1 MNKRISPVLIGAF
14 VAGALALV
22 VITVVILGSGRL
34 FRRSS
39 EFILYFDSSI
49 NGLRIG
55 APVKFRGVEIGAVK
69 DILLQLGPDL
79 EVSRIPVIITI
90 DQKKI
95 TSRGGSPASLD
106 NPESVKTAIDR
117 GLRGQLHMESLLT
130 GLLYIELDFIPDAPA
145 QFVQSEE
152 NRLPFQEIPTI
163 PTVLEQAQDTA
174 SRIIAKFD
182 NIDFQGLINSLQKAA
197 IGIDATTNSPA
208 LRTALQSLEK
218 ALPKVEEAVASIRG
232 VAGTLDQS
240 IKGVSGD
247 LQKTASE
254 ARTALKQ
261 AGETMKQAEE
271 TISSV
276 RGVID
281 SDSPTF
287 YELTKSLREVSAAAR
302 SLRQLTGY
310 LERNPRALIFG
321 KPESKEE

>member
-1 MNKRISPVLIGAF
+1 MNKKISPTLIGAF

-22 VITVVILGSGRL
+22 IITVVLLGSGRL
-34 FRRSS
+34 FRRST
-39 EFILYFDSSI
+39 EFILYFDSSV

-95 TSRGGSPASLD
+95 TRRGGSASFLD
-106 NPESVKTAIDR
+106 DPESVKAAIDR

-130 GLLYIELDFIPDAPA
+130 GLLYIELDFVPDTSVNFA
-145 QFVQSEE
+145 QSEE
-152 NRLPFQEIPTI
+152 NFQPYQEIPTI
-163 PTVLEQAQDTA
+163 PTVFERAQDAA
-174 SRIIAKFD
+174 SRIMAKFD
-182 NIDFQGLINSLQKAA
+182 ETDFQGLLQSLQNAA
-197 IGIDATTNSPA
+197 DGIQNTVNSPA
-208 LRTALQSLEK
+208 LRSSLESFSK
-218 ALPKVEEAVASIRG
+218 AMPKIEEAVAGIRS
-232 VAGTLDQS
+232 VALTLDQNV
-240 IKGVSGD
+240 KGVSSD
-247 LQKTASE
+247 LQQTSSE
-254 ARTALKQ
+254 ARAALKQ
-261 AGETMKQAEE
+261 AGSTMKRAEE

-281 SDSPTF
+281 ADSPTF

-302 SLRQLTGY
+302 SLRQLANY

>member
-1 MNKRISPVLIGAF
+1 MNKRISPTLIGAF

-22 VITVVILGSGRL
+22 VITVVLLGSGRL
-34 FRRSS
+34 FRRST

-95 TSRGGSPASLD
+95 TRRGGSGASLD
-106 NPESVKTAIDR
+106 DPESVKAAIDR

-130 GLLYIELDFIPDAPA
+130 GLLYIELDFVPDAPTD
-145 QFVQSEE
+145 FVQSQESAQ
-152 NRLPFQEIPTI
+152 PYQEIPTI
-163 PTVLEQAQDTA
+163 PTVLEKAQDAA
-174 SRIIAKFD
+174 SRIMAKFD
-182 NIDFQGLINSLQKAA
+182 EIDFQGLIRSLERAA
-197 IGIDATTNSPA
+197 DGIQATVNSPA
-208 LRTALQSLEK
+208 LRSSLQSLEK
-218 ALPKVEEAVASIRG
+218 AMPKVEEAVASIRN
-232 VAGTLDQS
+232 VAITLDQNV
-240 IKGVSGD
+240 KGLSGD
-247 LQKTASE
+247 LQQTSSE
-254 ARTALKQ
+254 ARAALKQ
-261 AGETMKQAEE
+261 AGSTMKRAEE

-281 SDSPTF
+281 ADSPTF

-302 SLRQLTGY
+302 SLRQLANY

-321 KPESKEE
+321 KPDSKED

>member
-1 MNKRISPVLIGAF
+1 MNKKISPTLIGAF
-14 VAGALALV
+14 VAGAVALV

-34 FRRSS
+34 FRRST

-95 TSRGGSPASLD
+95 TRRGGSAASLD
-106 NPESVKTAIDR
+106 DPEAVKNAIDG
-117 GLRGQLHMESLLT
+117 GLRGQLHTESLLT
-130 GLLYIELDFIPDAPA
+130 GLLYIELDFVPDAPA
-145 QFVQSEE
+145 NFVQAQE
-152 NRLPFQEIPTI
+152 NVQPYQEIPTV

-174 SRIIAKFD
+174 SRIIAKFQD
-182 NIDFQGLINSLQKAA
+182 IDFQALINSLQKAA
-197 IGIDATTNSPA
+197 AGIEATTNSPA
-208 LRTALQSLEK
+208 LRTALQSLEQ
-218 ALPKVEEAVASIRG
+218 ALPKVEEAMASIRN
-232 VAGTLDQS
+232 VASTLDQS
-240 IKGVSGD
+240 IQGVSGD
-247 LQKTASE
+247 LQKTAGE
-254 ARTALKQ
+254 ARTTLQQ
-261 AGETMKQAEE
+261 AGETMKRAEE

-281 SDSPTF
+281 ADSPTF

-302 SLRQLTGY
+302 SLRQLTNY